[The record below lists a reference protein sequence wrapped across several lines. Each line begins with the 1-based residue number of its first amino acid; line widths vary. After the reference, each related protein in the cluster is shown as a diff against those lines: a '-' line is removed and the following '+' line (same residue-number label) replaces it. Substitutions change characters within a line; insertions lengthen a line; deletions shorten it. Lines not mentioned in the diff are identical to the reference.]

1 MSMSSSSLTMSL
13 VNFFFSSRSRNTS
26 CALVTGVQTC
36 ALPIFQKVL
45 SKVSDSSMEGK
56 RLSRLGSGFVVAEDG
71 SVLTS
76 HHLVDGCSSISV
88 APTFEEMAKATV
100 IAPDAE
106 VDLAL
111 LRTSVTPP
119 GIASFAEGA
128 SSMVMGAGF
137 LSGYPQRSE
146 EHTSEL
152 QSLMRISYA
161 VFCLKK

>member
-1 MSMSSSSLTMSL
+1 MRISDWSSDVCSSDL
-13 VNFFFSSRSRNTS
+13 
-26 CALVTGVQTC
+26 
-36 ALPIFQKVL
+36 KVL
-45 SKVSDSSMEGK
+45 SKVPDSSMEGK
-56 RLSRLGSGFVVAEDG
+56 SLSRLGSGFFVAEDG

-119 GIASFAEGA
+119 GI
-128 SSMVMGAGF
+128 
-137 LSGYPQRSE
+137 RSE
-146 EHTSEL
+146 VHTSEL
-152 QSLMRISYA
+152 QTLMRISYA
-161 VFCLKK
+161 VCCWTRNNSTHS